1 MKWQAY
7 PKYKDSDVE
16 WLGKIPEEWEINRIK
31 HTTYVKGRIGWKGL
45 KSDEFIDEG
54 PYLLTG
60 TDFDKG
66 RINWHRSYHVSE
78 ERYKE
83 DPYIQLKEN
92 DLLITKDGTIGKVAI
107 VKNLPG
113 KACLNSGIFVTR
125 PTKKEYITSYMYWLL
140 NSEVFSRFIDYTKT
154 GTTISHLYQ
163 NVFVE
168 FAFPRPSI
176 TEQHTIAAFLDRE
189 TSRIDKLISK
199 KERQIELLQEKRAAL
214 ISHAVTKGLDPN
226 ARMKDSCVEWLGK
239 IPEHWNVKRLKYLL
253 AAPFQYGANEA
264 AELEDINL
272 PRYVRITDINED
284 GTLKEDT
291 FKSLSEDVAK
301 PYLLNNDDILFARSG
316 ATVGKTFLYQEP
328 WGKAAYAGYLIRAR
342 VNKKIIKPEYVAY
355 FCHSTNYWDWLH
367 SNFIQSTIQNVSA
380 EKYAVLI
387 IGVPSIEEQEI
398 TVKFLD
404 EEAGKINKII
414 SKVTQSISTLREY
427 RTALISAAVTGK
439 IDVRKE
445 EISK

>member
-7 PKYKDSDVE
+7 PKYKDFDVE

-176 TEQHTIAAFLDRE
+176 TEQHTIAAFLDCE
-189 TSRIDKLISK
+189 TSRIDNLISK

-226 ARMKDSCVEWLGK
+226 AKMKDSHVEWLGK
-239 IPEHWNVKRLKYLL
+239 IPEHWNVKRLKYLSSVNDETL
-253 AAPFQYGANEA
+253 EENTNPDYEILYVDISNVDAVLGIKRKVNMAFKNAP
-264 AELEDINL
+264 
-272 PRYVRITDINED
+272 
-284 GTLKEDT
+284 
-291 FKSLSEDVAK
+291 S
-301 PYLLNNDDILFARSG
+301 
-316 ATVGKTFLYQEP
+316 
-328 WGKAAYAGYLIRAR
+328 RAR
-342 VNKKIIKPEYVAY
+342 RKVKHGDIIVSTVRTYLKAITPIDNPESNLIVSTGFAVIRPICEFDSKFASFVLRASYFVDTVVAN
-355 FCHSTNYWDWLH
+355 SVG
-367 SNFIQSTIQNVSA
+367 VSYPA
-380 EKYAVLI
+380 INASELI
-387 IGVPSIEEQEI
+387 TLYIALPPIPEQHDI
-398 TVKFLD
+398 SKFLD
-404 EEAGKINKII
+404 HETGRIDALIEKIRK
-414 SKVTQSISTLREY
+414 SIDMLHEY

-439 IDVRKE
+439 IDVRVE
-445 EISK
+445 VVE

>member
-176 TEQHTIAAFLDRE
+176 TEQHTIAAFLDCE
-189 TSRIDKLISK
+189 TSRIDNLISK
-199 KERQIELLQEKRAAL
+199 KERQIELLQEKRASL

-226 ARMKDSCVEWLGK
+226 AKMKDSHVKWLGK
-239 IPEHWNVKRLKYLL
+239 IPEHWNVKRLKYLSSVNDETL
-253 AAPFQYGANEA
+253 EENTNPDYEILYVDISNVDAVLGIKRKVNMAFKNAP
-264 AELEDINL
+264 
-272 PRYVRITDINED
+272 
-284 GTLKEDT
+284 
-291 FKSLSEDVAK
+291 S
-301 PYLLNNDDILFARSG
+301 
-316 ATVGKTFLYQEP
+316 
-328 WGKAAYAGYLIRAR
+328 RAR
-342 VNKKIIKPEYVAY
+342 RKVKHGDIIVSTVRTYLKAITPIDNPESNLIVSTGFAVIRPICEFDSKFASFVLRASYFVDTVVAN
-355 FCHSTNYWDWLH
+355 SVG
-367 SNFIQSTIQNVSA
+367 VSYPA
-380 EKYAVLI
+380 INASELI
-387 IGVPSIEEQEI
+387 TLYIALPPIPEQHDI
-398 TVKFLD
+398 SKFLD
-404 EEAGKINKII
+404 HEMGRIDALIEKIRK
-414 SKVTQSISTLREY
+414 SIDMLHEY
-427 RTALISAAVTGK
+427 RTALTSAAVTGK
-439 IDVRKE
+439 IDVRVEVVK
-445 EISK
+445 